1 MCHSVFITWR
11 GFSASTWRGA
21 PQPPREPRAHGSEWR
36 PLGHTHRIC
45 LLLCL
50 PPWASWEHRP
60 AVLPLLG
67 RGLVP
72 LHRVPRSSI
81 GLFMWEVTTHFS
93 TTSQAAGLNVTVL
106 LRANRGHGTSSVL
119 LSLWESHRSHHRS
132 KGLDP
137 GHRGALGISFCGLNK
152 I

>member
-1 MCHSVFITWR
+1 METF
-11 GFSASTWRGA
+11 GA
-21 PQPPREPRAHGSEWR
+21 HTPYLSPALFPS
-36 PLGHTHRIC
+36 LGELGT
-45 LLLCL
+45 
-50 PPWASWEHRP
+50 P
-60 AVLPLLG
+60 PLLG
-67 RGLVP
+67 RGLAP
-72 LHRVPRSSI
+72 LHWVPQSSI

-106 LRANRGHGTSSVL
+106 LRASRGHGTSSVL